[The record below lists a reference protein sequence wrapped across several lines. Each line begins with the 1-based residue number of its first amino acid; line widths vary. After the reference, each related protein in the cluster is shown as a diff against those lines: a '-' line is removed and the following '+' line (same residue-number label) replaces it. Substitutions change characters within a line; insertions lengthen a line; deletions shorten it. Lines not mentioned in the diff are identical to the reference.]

1 MQMRTLMRCLA
12 AVLVCA
18 PASLAL
24 GQSGGQAIGY
34 LALVSTPTAALSP
47 VAKQWML
54 PDPAQGFG
62 VETQWGHVS
71 GNGGSINTFTSGIN
85 LPLAAGRGD
94 VGFSA
99 GTLRASC
106 DVGDCVGYFV
116 ASSVVEGRVLER
128 QSGGASFVLGLS
140 GRLGFAKPSD
150 ATVWSAAAS
159 VPLSLAVNTQ
169 PKFQLVTFVA
179 PGFGWGHISEGSDSQ
194 SGTRFMLG
202 GGVGVISS
210 TSGVGVT
217 IGVQKVFITGGKLV
231 VGAGLTW
238 SRR

>member
-1 MQMRTLMRCLA
+1 MRTLMRCLA
-12 AVLVCA
+12 ALLVCA
-18 PASLAL
+18 PSSIAL
-24 GQSGGQAIGY
+24 GQSDGSSTGY
-34 LALVSTPTAALSP
+34 LALVTTPTAALSP

-62 VETQWGHVS
+62 IETQWGHVS

-85 LPLAAGRGD
+85 LPLAAGRAD

-99 GTLRASC
+99 GTLRVSC
-106 DVGDCVGYFV
+106 DAGDCGDYFV
-116 ASSVVEGRVLER
+116 ASSVIEGRVL
-128 QSGGASFVLGLS
+128 QSQMGGASFALGLS

-159 VPLSLAVNTQ
+159 VPLSLAVNIQ
-169 PKFQLVTFVA
+169 PEFQFVTFVA
-179 PGFGWGHISEGSDSQ
+179 PGFGWGHISEGSGSQ

-210 TSGVGVT
+210 TSGVGLT
-217 IGVQKVFITGGKLV
+217 IGVQKVFISGGKLV

-238 SRR
+238 TRR

>member
-1 MQMRTLMRCLA
+1 MRTLMRCLA
-12 AVLVCA
+12 AMLVCA

-71 GNGGSINTFTSGIN
+71 GNGGSINTFTSGII

-106 DVGDCVGYFV
+106 DGGDCADYFV
-116 ASSVVEGRVLER
+116 ASSVVEGRVLESR
-128 QSGGASFVLGLS
+128 MGGASCVLGLS

-150 ATVWSAAAS
+150 ATVLSAAAS
-159 VPLSLAVNTQ
+159 VPLSFAVNTQ
-169 PKFQLVTFVA
+169 SNFQLVTLVT

-202 GGVGVISS
+202 GGVGIISS
-210 TSGVGVT
+210 ISGVGVT
-217 IGVQKVFITGGKLV
+217 IGAQKVFISGGKLA

>member
-1 MQMRTLMRCLA
+1 MRTLMRCLA
-12 AVLVCA
+12 AVLVCG
-18 PASLAL
+18 PASIAL
-24 GQSGGQAIGY
+24 GQGGGEVSGY

-54 PDPAQGFG
+54 PDPAQGIG

-85 LPLAAGRGD
+85 LPIAAGRGD

-106 DVGDCVGYFV
+106 DVGDCAGYVV
-116 ASSVVEGRVLER
+116 ASSVIEGRVLER
-128 QSGGASFVLGLS
+128 QMGGASFALGLS

-169 PKFQLVTFVA
+169 PEFQFVTFVA
-179 PGFGWGHISEGSDSQ
+179 PGFGWGHISEGGDSE

-217 IGVQKVFITGGKLV
+217 IGVQKVFIDGGKLV

-238 SRR
+238 TRR